1 MSKISYCSLEEAWG
15 ESFKKDDMK
24 DVQTSMNAQNKL
36 ERDDV
41 IKNMNSVERIP
52 KNTNNT
58 SSEFEKY
65 RFNTTNTVSEDS
77 AEKIY
82 TPFNESIEKKYLQD
96 KLAFLENEFK
106 KHNFL
111 NMDTDTSTSTSTNSS
126 YSNLENFN
134 NVSGEERIHVQ
145 KSYGNS
151 NSNDIFDLIFLII
164 IGLIIIFIMNS
175 IFKIGKSIG
184 ARS

>member
-15 ESFKKDDMK
+15 ESFKKDDK
-24 DVQTSMNAQNKL
+24 DIQSSQSSQNKL
-36 ERDDV
+36 EREDV
-41 IKNMNSVERIP
+41 IKNMNAVERIP
-52 KNTNNT
+52 KIPNNT

-65 RFNTTNTVSEDS
+65 RFNPSNNVSEDS
-77 AEKIY
+77 SEKLY

-111 NMDTDTSTSTSTNSS
+111 NMDTSTS
-126 YSNLENFN
+126 SNLSIENFN
-134 NVSGEERIHVQ
+134 NVLDEEKKPLQ
-145 KSYGNS
+145 KSYSNS

-184 ARS
+184 ARA